1 MVVTA
6 APSLTLSSPEPNYW
20 FSFGDSYTATGFLSS
35 GPLPSPGDPLGN
47 PPYPGLTVT
56 GGPYWIDYLTTTYN
70 QSLTLTY
77 NFAVA
82 GATINASLVQPVLGV
97 TFEDE
102 VLTYLHKF
110 SDKPPFT
117 AWKSSNTLFSIWI
130 GINDIGRSYFNPGDR
145 DAFSDLLLDSYFN
158 LVEQLYAYRECH
170 IQTGARFFL
179 FINVPPVNRSPLVR
193 ARGVESQDTEKAVI
207 QGYNDKLL
215 TRISNFGQNHP
226 DVRTWFWDSHA
237 AFTAILDDPARY
249 GFQDVTSWNPVDPT
263 YFWGNDYHP
272 RSKH

>member
-1 MVVTA
+1 
-6 APSLTLSSPEPNYW
+6 
-20 FSFGDSYTATGFLSS
+20 
-35 GPLPSPGDPLGN
+35 
-47 PPYPGLTVT
+47 T

-77 NFAVA
+77 NFAVV
-82 GATINASLVQPVLGV
+82 GSTINASLVRPLLGV
-97 TFEDE
+97 TLEDQ
-102 VLTYLHKF
+102 VRTYLHKF
-110 SDKPPFT
+110 SDKPPST
-117 AWKSSNTLFSIWI
+117 PWKSSNTLFSIWI
-130 GINDIGRSYFNPGDR
+130 SINDIGRSYFNPGDR

-158 LVEQLYAYRECH
+158 LVEQLVSSR
-170 IQTGARFFL
+170 ARLFY

-193 ARGVESQDTEKAVI
+193 ARGVESQDTERAVI

-215 TRISNFGQNHP
+215 TRITNFGQNHP

-249 GFQDVTSWNPVDPT
+249 GFRDVTSWNPIDPA

-272 RSKH
+272 GSTAHKIFAQEMRNSLQDFPW